1 MRWLMP
7 TPNKMSPT
15 PRAYAPEESRI
26 DAGRFHRLTAH
37 ACRTETNTHSNTVFV
52 WVLVSVALL
61 YLGCPLTGLG
71 VFPGPN
77 RLQDTGAS
85 INKSSVSTEGSLV
98 TPYTHTQIH
107 TPSSTAQRCY

>member
-15 PRAYAPEESRI
+15 PRAYAPAESRI

-77 RLQDTGAS
+77 RLQDTGAC